1 MSETHRKP
9 HRILFNLFFMLY
21 LLMLAYFLFRTR
33 YSMRSFNLVPFRA
46 IWTYLTDKDPTL
58 RAFALNGMLRG
69 IGLFVPM
76 GVYFMTLRRR
86 KRPLRCVVQIAL
98 VSAAAEL
105 IQYFTRTGVA
115 DVDDV
120 LLSALGAYLGTR
132 VYRALLSVFGS
143 HANARFAVSLLA
155 PVAAVLF
162 FLVFRVYSA

>member
-1 MSETHRKP
+1 MPESHRNP

-21 LLMLAYFLFRTR
+21 LLTLAYFLFRTR
-33 YSMRSFNLVPFRA
+33 YSTRSFSLVPFRA

-58 RAFALNGMLRG
+58 RAFALSGMLRG
-69 IGLFVPM
+69 IGLFMPM

-86 KRPLRCVVQIAL
+86 KRPLRCVVQIML

-105 IQYFTRTGVA
+105 IQYFTQTGVA

-120 LLSALGAYLGTR
+120 LLSGLGAYLGTR
-132 VYRALLSVFGS
+132 IYRALLSVFGS
-143 HANARFAVSLLA
+143 HGDVRYAVSLLA

-162 FLVFRVYSA
+162 FLILRVCSA